1 MREQE
6 WSITQQSASDGS
18 RRKRASL
25 GLVIVCLAIAV
36 LFWCIVWLIPETQL
50 ARSGVTAQGT
60 VTDVNS
66 GGCGRHG
73 SGEPITVQFTDQA
86 GQVDTST
93 FSQCD
98 FGTSVNL
105 GESITIVYLPDNPA
119 VIAPRDA
126 LPGTYEVH
134 AIIIG
139 AISLVDLVLFS
150 IWIVRRIK
158 KQRQARS
165 ASLLTQ

>member
-6 WSITQQSASDGS
+6 LYIAQQRSASDGS
-18 RRKRASL
+18 RRKRGSL
-25 GLVIVCLAIAV
+25 GSLIICLAIV
-36 LFWCIVWLIPETQL
+36 SLFWCIVWLIPETQL

-86 GQVDTST
+86 GQLHTST

-105 GESITIVYLPDNPA
+105 GESITIVYLPDNPSM
-119 VIAPRDA
+119 IAPRDA
-126 LPGTYEVH
+126 LPSTYQLH

-139 AISLVDLVLFS
+139 AIGFVDLVLFS

-158 KQRQARS
+158 KQRRARS
-165 ASLLTQ
+165 ASLLT